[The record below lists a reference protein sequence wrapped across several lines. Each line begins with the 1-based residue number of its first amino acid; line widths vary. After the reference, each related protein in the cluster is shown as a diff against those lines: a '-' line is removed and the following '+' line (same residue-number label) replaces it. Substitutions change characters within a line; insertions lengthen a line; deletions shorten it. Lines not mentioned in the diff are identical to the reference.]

1 MIRLHLPKFLN
12 PDVMIPALRGHE
24 RIAGL
29 LIEETRV
36 RAAELAPPSGKRT
49 TPSVIS
55 EGAVRLPDGTIREG
69 KVADRKKLLAAL
81 RELLREA
88 APRPL
93 TAHLVILSVPALP
106 IFTKTIRLPAA
117 IRQKEIFETL
127 HLEAESLLPIPVSET
142 YLDWQ
147 RVPHKAV
154 EYEGEEYVIIAAR
167 RQDLDPY
174 FEVVRAAG
182 LSPIA
187 VEPFTLSVARG
198 LKPDPARPAF
208 VAYLL
213 SDAVLAAA
221 LEADAVRF
229 PHHVS
234 VPAAP
239 AEVRAEAIAA
249 EISNFTRF
257 LKAEEHQTHLAGGAG
272 LRLLVDGMVDDAT
285 LGTLQEAS
293 QELSMP
299 IDFSS
304 VEHELS
310 KAAAR
315 GAALRGII
323 PRQEDRLISLMLPG
337 TEEAYAR
344 SRAQFF
350 LSAAASVFA
359 FGAAAVIVISSIAL
373 GAVWFQENVISKAVK
388 TQSIPSETQELV
400 ASARRFNEVV
410 EHITFA
416 RLSQKNLFDPIS
428 RVLLLKT
435 EGLEVRNVQLDNKGT
450 MTIAVFANTQETLRQ
465 FLNILNAANISLEKQ
480 VLPFGILQKPVDI
493 FYEFRFTVI
502 VP

>member
-1 MIRLHLPKFLN
+1 MPRLHLPKFLN
-12 PDVMIPALRGHE
+12 PDVLIPVLRGHE

-36 RAAELAPPSGKRT
+36 RAAELASPLGKRT
-49 TPSVIS
+49 TPSVMS
-55 EGAVRLPDGTIREG
+55 ESAVKLPDGTIREG
-69 KVADRKKLLAAL
+69 KVADRKKLVAAL

-93 TAHLVILSVPALP
+93 TAHSVILSVPTLP
-106 IFTKTIRLPAA
+106 LFTKTIRLPGV
-117 IRQKEIFETL
+117 IRQKEVVETL
-127 HLEAESLLPIPVSET
+127 RLEAESLLPIPVNET

-147 RVPHKAV
+147 RVPYKAV
-154 EYEGEEYVIIAAR
+154 EDQEKEYVIIAAR
-167 RQDLDPY
+167 RQDVDPY
-174 FEVVRAAG
+174 LEAVRAAG
-182 LSPIA
+182 LNPVA

-198 LKPDPARPAF
+198 LKSDPARPAF

-229 PHHVS
+229 PHHVV

-257 LKAEEHQTHLAGGAG
+257 LKAEEHSAHLTRGAG
-272 LRLLVDGMVDDAT
+272 LRLLIDGMVDDAT
-285 LGTLQEAS
+285 LGKLREAS
-293 QELSMP
+293 QELSVP

-323 PRQEDRLISLMLPG
+323 PRQGDRLISLMLPG

-350 LSAAASVFA
+350 LSAAASA
-359 FGAAAVIVISSIAL
+359 LIFGAVAVIVISSIAF
-373 GAVWFQENVISKAVK
+373 GAVWFQENIASKAVK

-400 ASARRFNEVV
+400 ASARRFNEAV
-410 EHITFA
+410 ERITGA
-416 RLSQKNLFDPIS
+416 QLSQKNLFDPVS
-428 RVLLLKT
+428 RVLLLQT
-435 EGLEVRNVQLDNKGT
+435 EGLEFRNVQLDNKGT
-450 MTIAVFANTQETLRQ
+450 MTVGIFARTQESLRQ
-465 FLNILNAANISLEKQ
+465 FRDLLNNASLAPDKQ
-480 VLPFGILQKPVDI
+480 VLPFEVLQKSSDI
-493 FYEFRFTVI
+493 FYEFHFTVI
-502 VP
+502 EP